1 MIAWIAI
8 VLVVNLVMRY
18 GMRRG
23 EGIIPS
29 NAFIAMILMMAGK
42 EVLGLAVIIGL
53 AISIILMVIINR
65 VWIKH
70 DIDISPGE

>member
-8 VLVVNLVMRY
+8 VLIVNLVMRY

-29 NAFIAMILMMAGK
+29 NAFIGMMLMMTGK
-42 EVLGLAVIIGL
+42 ETIGLAVIIGL
-53 AISIILMVIINR
+53 ALSIIIMVIINR

-70 DIDISPGE
+70 EISPGE